1 MRRPKDSGASLRP
14 IASTWGI
21 YVAKFSRA
29 FFHPFSGFH
38 SALASSF
45 RLGSGSRMLLFVF
58 CVLSFFFPRLASFTP
73 RRHSF
78 FFESKTL
85 PLRHLSLLSLR
96 GI

>member
-1 MRRPKDSGASLRP
+1 MRRPKDSGASLRS

-58 CVLSFFFPRLASFTP
+58 CVSR
-73 RRHSF
+73 
-78 FFESKTL
+78 
-85 PLRHLSLLSLR
+85 PLKPC
-96 GI
+96 II